1 MPLMHLLTG
10 MALASGTNS
19 GLPAVVTI
27 SSIAAANG
35 TVGAIV
41 TTATAHGLA
50 DNQPV
55 TIASVTTAT
64 GLNATW
70 PVRVITATTFEL
82 VGSAAVAGTPGGTPT
97 YTIPTL
103 DIATASL
110 GPNLMIQSSGDGL
123 LEIQDSVDAFS
134 NLVRRKVLVLKGE
147 QNTMLNWAD
156 FADLHRFGVS
166 SARLRVVCTQGS
178 FSRVAVQF
186 KN

>member
-1 MPLMHLLTG
+1 MLLHLLTG
-10 MALASGTNS
+10 MPLAAGTNN
-19 GLPAVVTI
+19 GLPAVATI
-27 SSIAAANG
+27 SGIAAGTG

-70 PVRVITATTFEL
+70 PVRVISPTTFEL
-82 VGSAAVAGTPGGTPT
+82 VGTAAITATPGGTPT

-103 DIATASL
+103 DIATASA
-110 GPNLMIQSSGDGL
+110 GPNLRIQTLGDGL

-134 NLVRRKVLVLKGE
+134 AVVRRKVLILKGE
-147 QNTMLNWAD
+147 QNLMLNWAD
-156 FADLHRFGVS
+156 FADLHRFGTA

-178 FSRVAVQF
+178 FTRVAVQF
-186 KN
+186 NN